1 MTRPEGMPVAGT
13 SHGGFPG
20 YGDASPLDLDH
31 VGATAQAGMVD
42 RLLGGTFEAWSDAAA
57 RVGHCAQ
64 PIKLVGSSSRVDRAT
79 GEVVSSY
86 SSAQEPFGVTYVR
99 CGNRRASVCP
109 ACSRIYARDTFEMI
123 RAGVVG
129 GKSVPERVS
138 GNPLVFLTLTAPSFG
153 SVHTAKGGQRCR
165 PRDGHEVCEHGR
177 PVACWQ
183 AHESDDLDVGTP
195 ICPDCYDYAAHV
207 IWQWWAPELW
217 RRFTITTRRVIA
229 RAMGVP
235 ASRLRE
241 VVTLQYAKVAEYQ
254 ARGVVH
260 FHALVRLDGP
270 KTADGYAPAPEGV
283 SAGVLAGM
291 LEDAAGRVG
300 FDAPPC
306 AGREVRRLSFGAQ
319 VDARSVTATRVD
331 DPDAPLVGEQVA
343 GYLAKYATKAAS
355 DTTDPRRA
363 SGHYRRLRATID
375 DLAAHRSP
383 EDEYEL
389 LGKWVHMLGFR
400 GHFSSKSRCYSIT
413 LGALRRARQRW
424 QRIAADSARDGCEMP
439 VLDFADLMADEEEE
453 TTLVVGSWS
462 YVGTGWDT
470 DADTALA
477 LAAADRAR
485 AYDQWRAE
493 KARATTTR

>member
-1 MTRPEGMPVAGT
+1 MQRPDTAPSVGT
-13 SHGGFPG
+13 SHAGFPG
-20 YGDASPLDLDH
+20 YSEASPLDLDH
-31 VGATAQAGMVD
+31 LGAAARQGMVD
-42 RLLGGTFEAWSDAAA
+42 RLVGGTFDAWADVAS

-129 GKSVPERVS
+129 GKSVPEQVS
-138 GNPLVFLTLTAPSFG
+138 GNPLVFFTLTAPSFG
-153 SVHTAKGGQRCR
+153 PVHTAKGGQRCR
-165 PRDGHEVCEHGR
+165 PRDGHAVCEHDR

-195 ICPDCYDYAAHV
+195 ICSDCYDYEAHA

-235 ASRLRE
+235 DSRLRE
-241 VVTLQYAKVAEYQ
+241 VATLQYAKVAEYQ

-270 KTADGYAPAPEGV
+270 KALEGFAPAPA
-283 SAGVLAGM
+283 SATPSVLAGW
-291 LEDAAGRVG
+291 LEDAAQRVH

-306 AGREVRRLSFGAQ
+306 GGHDAGRLRFGAQ
-319 VDARSVTATRVD
+319 VDARSVTATRRD

-343 GYLAKYATKAAS
+343 GYLAKYATKAAA
-355 DTTDPRRA
+355 DTSAKRRE
-363 SGHYRRLRATID
+363 SWHYRRLRATII
-375 DLAAHRSP
+375 DLA
-383 EDEYEL
+383 DERVAGDDYGL
-389 LGKWVHMLGFR
+389 MGKWAHMLGFR

-424 QRIAADSARDGCEMP
+424 QRIAADSARDGREMP
-439 VLDFADLMADEEEE
+439 VLDFADLIADDEEE
-453 TTLVVGSWS
+453 TTLVVGSWN

-493 KARATTTR
+493 TARTA

>member
-1 MTRPEGMPVAGT
+1 MPRPDAAPSVGT
-13 SHGGFPG
+13 LRAGFPG
-20 YGDASPLDLDH
+20 YSDASPLDLDH
-31 VGATAQAGMVD
+31 VGASARRGMVD

-86 SSAQEPFGVTYVR
+86 SSTQEPFGVTYVR

-129 GKSVPERVS
+129 GKSVPDRVS

-153 SVHTAKGGQRCR
+153 PVHTAKGGQRCR
-165 PRDGHEVCEHGR
+165 PRSGGQVCEHGR

-183 AHESDDLDVGTP
+183 AHEDDDLDVGTP
-195 ICPDCYDYAAHV
+195 ICPDCYDYTAHV

-235 ASRLRE
+235 ASRLGE
-241 VVTLQYAKVAEYQ
+241 VATLQYAKVAEYQ
-254 ARGVVH
+254 ARGVIH

-270 KTADGYAPAPEGV
+270 KTLEGYASAPAAV
-283 SAGVLAGM
+283 SASVLGGL
-291 LEDAAGRVG
+291 LEDAAARVS
-300 FDAPPC
+300 FDPPPC
-306 AGREVRRLSFGAQ
+306 GVQDVGTLRFGAQ
-319 VDARSVTATRVD
+319 VDARPVTATRGD

-355 DTTDPRRA
+355 DTGADRRG
-363 SGHYRRLRATID
+363 SWHYRRLRSTIH
-375 DLAAHRSP
+375 DLA
-383 EDEYEL
+383 DERVAGDGYEL
-389 LGKWVHMLGFR
+389 LGNWVHMLGFR

-424 QRIAADSARDGCEMP
+424 QRIAADSARDGREMP
-439 VLDFADLMADEEEE
+439 VLDFADLIADDEEE
-453 TTLVVGSWS
+453 TTLVVGSWN

-493 KARATTTR
+493 QARKTTR

>member
-1 MTRPEGMPVAGT
+1 MQQRSPR
-13 SHGGFPG
+13 GFPG
-20 YGDASPLDLDH
+20 YSDAAPLDLD
-31 VGATAQAGMVD
+31 GLGPAARQGLMD
-42 RLLGGTFEAWSDAAA
+42 RVVGGTFTAWADAAS
-57 RVGHCAQ
+57 RVGHCAH

-79 GEVVSSY
+79 GEVLTSY
-86 SSAQEPFGVTYVR
+86 SSAHEPFGVTYVR

-153 SVHTAKGGQRCR
+153 PVHTAKGGQRCR
-165 PRDGHEVCEHGR
+165 PRDGHAACEHGR

-183 AHESDDLDVGTP
+183 AHESDDATVGTP
-195 ICPDCYDYAAHV
+195 ICSDCYDYTAHA

-217 RRFTITTRRVIA
+217 RRFTIATRRVIA
-229 RAMGVP
+229 QALGVP
-235 ASRLRE
+235 DSRLRE
-241 VVTLQYAKVAEYQ
+241 VATLQYAKVAEYQ
-254 ARGVVH
+254 ARGVIH

-270 KTADGYAPAPEGV
+270 KSDAGYAAAP
-283 SAGVLAGM
+283 SAISPRVLAGF
-291 LEDAAGRVG
+291 LEEAAARVR
-300 FDAPPC
+300 FAAPPC
-306 AGREVRRLSFGAQ
+306 AGHLAGTLRFGAQ
-319 VDARSVTATRVD
+319 VDARPVTATRGD

-343 GYLAKYATKAAS
+343 GYLAKYATKSAS
-355 DTTDPRRA
+355 DTTDPRREC
-363 SGHYRRLRATID
+363 GHYRRLRGTID
-375 DLAAHRSP
+375 ALADERVAG
-383 EDEYEL
+383 DEYEL
-389 LGKWVHMLGFR
+389 MHKWVHMLGFR
-400 GHFSSKSRCYSIT
+400 GHFSSKSRRYSIT

-424 QRIAADSARDGCEMP
+424 QRIAADCARDDREMP
-439 VLDFADLMADEEEE
+439 VLDFADLIADDEEE
-453 TTLVVGSWS
+453 TTLVIGSWS

-493 KARATTTR
+493 TARTH